1 MKNNFKKSLS
11 LVLAVLML
19 VSSFS
24 VMSFAATTST
34 SVDITASH
42 TGANH
47 KWDVKPN
54 VDASG
59 CTDGKIG
66 AIYCKSCN
74 NVLIKS
80 EIVVTAPHNLEGVD
94 WKVKGTVTNCES
106 TYTRYKKC
114 KDCTYE
120 LTETYNLHTWE
131 VKSVD
136 EAAKCT
142 DISYENKECKVCK
155 KTVREPLEAGKHSW
169 GDDAEAG
176 WEVTEKATCT
186 LDGKQQRKCTKC
198 NEVETRTITAS
209 GHKYKPQGGK
219 EPTCTEDGVTSKM
232 VCVNCKDTKEGVTLS
247 KLNHKDANND
257 GYCDYCEGFRAE
269 DGTICDC
276 LCHKTSGIL
285 PKLYKVVL
293 FIFRIFKIGQKCGC
307 GLDHYVV
314 D

>member
-24 VMSFAATTST
+24 VMSFAATT
-34 SVDITASH
+34 DH
-42 TGANH
+42 TGHSITTSAA
-47 KWDVKPN
+47 VPA
-54 VDASG
+54 VG
-59 CTDGKIG
+59 CQNGFTESK
-66 AIYCKSCN
+66 YCNTCK
-74 NVLIKS
+74 VWIKQQ
-80 EIVVTAPHNLEGVD
+80 EVAEAPHNLDGVD
-94 WKVKGTVTNCES
+94 WKIDGTVSDCEKVGN
-106 TYTRYKKC
+106 TRYKKC
-114 KDCTYE
+114 KDCTYK
-120 LTETYNLHTWE
+120 LTEKVTNHTWE

-176 WEVTEKATCT
+176 WEVIEKATCT

-232 VCVNCKDTKEGVTLS
+232 VCVNCKDTKEGATLS